1 MRKKPKYIENQ
12 ELLFNIIVPLF
23 NAEKYIEKCLNS
35 IIKQSYKNFQVR
47 VIDDCSTDSSYEL
60 ASEICNNFENFS
72 IKKNPRRLGSL
83 NNICELLSLKIKEP
97 SKTIDILVDGDDY
110 LYSGDVI
117 NILYEKYL
125 NTNCLITYG
134 SHLSSKGIQGK
145 KYPRLIR
152 KLKLYRKYFW
162 YASHLKTFRHDL
174 WLSID
179 QNDLLNQNGK
189 YFSVASDLALMFPM
203 LEMAGNRQ
211 EFVKDIL
218 YVYNDQNPISDHKI
232 RRKDQIS
239 AAKEIR
245 RKKIYEEKNFI

>member
-1 MRKKPKYIENQ
+1 MRKNSNYIENQ
-12 ELLFNIIVPLF
+12 ELLFNIIVPVF

-35 IIKQSYKNFQVR
+35 IIKQTYQNYQVQ

-60 ASEICNNFENFS
+60 ALEICTNFENFS
-72 IKKNPRRLGSL
+72 IRKNSRRLGSL
-83 NNICELLSLKIKEP
+83 NNICELLSLEISEP

-145 KYPRLIR
+145 KYPRLVR
-152 KLKLYRKYFW
+152 EFNLYRKYFW

-174 WLSID
+174 WLSINKNDLVD
-179 QNDLLNQNGK
+179 QNGN

-218 YVYNDQNPISDHKI
+218 YVYNDRNPISDHKI
-232 RRKDQIS
+232 RRKEQIL

-245 RKKIYEEKNFI
+245 RKRIYKNKNFI

>member
-1 MRKKPKYIENQ
+1 MEKELDYKENHQ
-12 ELLFNIIVPLF
+12 FQFNIIVPVF

-35 IIKQSYKNFQVR
+35 IIKQSYQNYQVT

-60 ASEICNNFENFS
+60 ASEICTNFENFTIS
-72 IKKNPRRLGSL
+72 KNQRRLGAL
-83 NNICELLSLKIKEP
+83 NNICELLSLKINEP

-110 LYSGDVI
+110 LYSRDVI
-117 NILYEKYL
+117 NILHEKYL

-145 KYPRLIR
+145 KYPKLIR
-152 KLKLYRKYFW
+152 EFKLYRKYFW

-179 QNDLLNQNGK
+179 QKDLLDQNGK

-232 RRKDQIS
+232 RRKEQIL

-245 RKKIYEEKNFI
+245 SKKIYKKKNFI